1 MRRTIRLATFVLTSS
16 ALAACSS
23 PTAPSAAVCTRA
35 ESVLGNCATKDYV
48 NPAGDY
54 VNPAGDYVNPAGDY
68 VNPAGS
74 LVKGSN

>member
-1 MRRTIRLATFVLTSS
+1 MRRTIRLATFVLASS
-16 ALAACSS
+16 ALVACSS
-23 PTAPSAAVCTRA
+23 PTAPAPAACTRA
-35 ESVLGNCATKDYV
+35 EMVLGSCANKDYV

-74 LVKGSN
+74 IVRGF

>member
-1 MRRTIRLATFVLTSS
+1 MRRTIRLATFVLTSC

-23 PTAPSAAVCTRA
+23 PTAPTAAECTRA
-35 ESVLGNCATKDYV
+35 DVVLGSCANKDYV

-68 VNPAGS
+68 VNPAGN
-74 LVKGSN
+74 VIRGSN